1 MLPILNGDIAYVF
14 AKKEIKKSEYYP
26 KADELLEKIHA
37 TPSDWVVPAKKG
49 NVAPAEPDFKDVD
62 NPGNWN
68 EFIFRP
74 VYLKS
79 GTGKEAKYKYLR
91 HELPAGASPVP
102 LNADGKRV
110 ENGWEFFYGGWE
122 NSRASV
128 RSGASVENLFPKERD
143 SSLDVQIL
151 KSLGLT
157 TDQVR
162 NEQGN
167 PDFFSNSSCQ
177 FAIPNNWG

>member
-1 MLPILNGDIAYVF
+1 
-14 AKKEIKKSEYYP
+14 
-26 KADELLEKIHA
+26 LLEKIHA

-79 GTGKEAKYKYLR
+79 GTGKDAQYKYLR

-157 TDQVR
+157 TDRVR

-167 PDFFSNSSCQ
+167 PDALFFFSTPVANLQSQ
-177 FAIPNNWG
+177 TIGNNERQ